1 MRRIAG
7 YALIVMC
14 VVTFFVNNGVL
25 LPDIMESRN
34 IITAREMVYDGHR
47 IVTTMNGELRLEK
60 PPLPT
65 WFAAIAEIAAPDSIT
80 AQRAMAG
87 LAALML
93 VFFFYRFAE
102 RVLRVNAAV
111 AVLLLCTCYNIIL
124 MGRTASWD
132 IYCHAFMMGGIYY
145 LSDALTRERR
155 SWYRFAAAGVF
166 IGLSLMSK
174 GPVSLYALFLPF
186 IVCFAA
192 FYRPSPRGKGW
203 CLVLTT
209 VIAIVVGT
217 WWYAYIYL
225 FHAEALAHVV
235 EKETGAWVGHNVRP
249 WFYYWKFFLETG
261 VWSALLLSAL
271 LLPVFKSDCR
281 RRQYIFSIAW
291 TLLTL
296 VLLSCL
302 PEKKSRYLLP
312 MLIPA
317 SYVMACLIEH
327 WHTLLSGSIGKAC
340 GEKWLFRANTW
351 LITAAVI
358 ALPVAA
364 YLYLYKS
371 DAVSTVWLVGAAV
384 AAFVIA
390 VWLIGA
396 SVRLKPY
403 SMLVAVAV
411 LFVAAEIF
419 VLPHIGVLTVNQERK
434 SIALTRNIEALK
446 PLAFYHN
453 DKDELRIEMV
463 YAAHK
468 NIRPLDLTDRET
480 VMAALPCAV
489 LTHGRVEEEMPADIL
504 RDIHATYIDRYD
516 DNRMPKG
523 HRRYRDI
530 FKYNVTILTR
540 NDSYEQDK

>member
-1 MRRIAG
+1 
-7 YALIVMC
+7 MC

-34 IITAREMVYDGHR
+34 IITAREMVYDGHW
-47 IVTTMNGELRLEK
+47 IVTTMNGDLRLEK

-87 LAALML
+87 MAALLL
-93 VFFFYRFAE
+93 VFFFYRLAG
-102 RVLRVNAAV
+102 RVLQVNAA
-111 AVLLLCTCYNIIL
+111 AATLLLCTCYNIIL

-145 LSDALTRERR
+145 LSEALIRERR
-155 SWYRFAAAGVF
+155 SWCRFAAAGLF

-192 FYRPSPRGKGW
+192 FYRPSLRGKGW
-203 CLVLTT
+203 CLVLTA
-209 VIAIVVGT
+209 VVAIAVGT

-271 LLPVFKSDCR
+271 LLPAFKGNCR

-312 MLIPA
+312 LLIPA

-327 WHTLLSGSIGKAC
+327 WQTLFSGHTDKLC

-351 LITAAVI
+351 LIAAAVI
-358 ALPVAA
+358 VVPVAA

-371 DAVSTVWLVGAAV
+371 DAVSTIWLVGAAV
-384 AAFVIA
+384 AALVIA

-434 SIALTRNIEALK
+434 SIALTRDIEALQ

-468 NIRPLDLTDRET
+468 NIRPLDLTDREA

-504 RDIHATYIDRYD
+504 SNIHATYIDRYD

-540 NDSYEQDK
+540 NDSYEQNK